1 MNNPLEQYGI
11 PAEYADAAQKI
22 ARDAIMQ
29 MMKNEKATKVERFRR
44 LNKFAKK
51 GQILFVGSSL
61 MEQFPVGELLMS
73 MGHPLTIYNRGVG
86 GFTTDELIP
95 VMDACCYELEPKHIF
110 INIGTNDLSNP
121 AYTKEKLIA
130 NYETILDGIKEHLPN
145 AKVHVM
151 AYYPGNPEYGM
162 KQNSYMAMAGVFKIR
177 TNERIAEANE
187 AVREMAERRGLDYYD
202 FGDGLKDENGSLKVE
217 YTVEGMHFY
226 GDGYMTVLE
235 RMLPVLDAL
244 EEKD

>member
-1 MNNPLEQYGI
+1 
-11 PAEYADAAQKI
+11 
-22 ARDAIMQ
+22 
-29 MMKNEKATKVERFRR
+29 
-44 LNKFAKK
+44 
-51 GQILFVGSSL
+51 
-61 MEQFPVGELLMS
+61 
-73 MGHPLTIYNRGVG
+73 
-86 GFTTDELIP
+86 
-95 VMDACCYELEPKHIF
+95 
-110 INIGTNDLSNP
+110 
-121 AYTKEKLIA
+121 
-130 NYETILDGIKEHLPN
+130 
-145 AKVHVM
+145 M

-235 RMLPVLDAL
+235 RMLPVLDGL
-244 EEKD
+244 E

>member
-11 PAEYADAAQKI
+11 PAEYADAAQKV

-145 AKVHVM
+145 
-151 AYYPGNPEYGM
+151 
-162 KQNSYMAMAGVFKIR
+162 SYMAMAGVFKIR

-226 GDGYMTVLE
+226 ADGYMTVLE

-244 EEKD
+244 E